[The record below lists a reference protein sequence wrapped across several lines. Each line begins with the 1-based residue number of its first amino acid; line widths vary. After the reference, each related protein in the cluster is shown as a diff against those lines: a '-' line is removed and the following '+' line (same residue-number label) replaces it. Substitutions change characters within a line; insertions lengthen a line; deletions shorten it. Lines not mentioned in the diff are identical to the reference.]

1 MKRYHQFRLAMALL
15 VILAL
20 ILPSSHPTLA
30 QPTGP
35 RLLCYEAPESNFPDD
50 CQNLAA
56 AGKLEDPPWSVV
68 IVTGVEL
75 SRWDPNDF
83 DMFVVTRGSG
93 SSLGDEIKRIGDYVR
108 RGGNLL
114 LLDPAFG
121 EQLDPSLAAPTRST
135 RINRASELTR
145 AGLFTPIVGEPE
157 SAKNLPPAGFGIVP
171 IATLGEAWIPQ
182 TRAGFGALSS
192 TTLASALLED
202 GRIIL
207 APTGLVSVDFAKT
220 AAKWACCLQ
229 VAFGPNMSVTAIEV
243 TQAIQDLNNSV
254 ELLAGKRTY
263 VRVHVTSP
271 EARSGVTATLSGRR
285 GSTTLAPVLTPINP
299 GGTVTVKPSPNRGL
313 INDSFLFELPASWV
327 NGTGNLE
334 LTARL
339 DPGNTVVDPVLSNN
353 RRTVNVNLLR
363 GPVMRL
369 RIYNV
374 RYTVGSNTY
383 QAANFHVNALE
394 SWLRRAYPI
403 AQLNATRRTYN
414 YTPSGLP
421 NVDSL
426 NSRMALAWLFDRLFG
441 GMSSSTFF
449 YGMVDDGGGFMRGKA
464 LGIPG
469 KVSSGP
475 TGTPS
480 GSWGWDTDGSYGDW
494 YGGHEI
500 AHSLGRSHAEFCG
513 AGGGVAFP
521 YPSGRI
527 SPDLTGNTAIYG
539 FDIETR
545 AIYPPDW
552 RDVMTYCNNQWVS
565 DFTYEGIR
573 ARFATLN
580 SFELSE
586 AQLQQGTFALVTGNA
601 KLAPGTGQFDQINVI
616 EGSAELPTSAGDWS
630 IVLLSGSGQELA
642 SYPFTPARVEDDESP
657 EEPALFA
664 EIIPWNPAT
673 ARLELRQGTT
683 TVDTRN
689 VSGTA
694 PTVTITEPTGGNLS
708 GDSVTTRWIGED
720 LDGDELSYTVLY
732 SFDGGDT
739 WRPIATDLAATELT
753 VNLANLPGG
762 ESSRFRV
769 IATDG
774 VLTGQND
781 SATFG
786 LPDKAPELTIV
797 TPDEGATY
805 YPAQPVAL
813 EASAY
818 DLEDGELTDQALVWS
833 STQDGE
839 LGNGSLLTID
849 NLSTNTHVISVTATD
864 SQGQQTTL
872 TRTLTIASAI
882 DVPLAT
888 ELELAPGVIGVATM
902 LAGSAETTVVSTRAL
917 GDSDQTLDWTAQSS
931 ASWVTLRKGE
941 GALADRIT
949 GSTPEDFEV
958 VVDPTGLPIGSYNS
972 TILVTSGQLSRTITV
987 NMIIEGSR
995 VYLPTVK
1002 SN

>member
-15 VILAL
+15 VILTL
-20 ILPSSHPTLA
+20 ILPSSHPILA
-30 QPTGP
+30 QQTEP
-35 RLLCYEAPESNFPDD
+35 RILCYQPPETNFPDD

-68 IVTGVEL
+68 IVTGAEL
-75 SRWDPNDF
+75 SRWDLADF
-83 DMFVVTRGSG
+83 VMFAITRGSA
-93 SSLGDEIKRIGDYVR
+93 SSLEGEITRIREYVSG
-108 RGGNLL
+108 GGNLL

-121 EQLDPSLAAPTRST
+121 EQLDPSLAAPRVNTRL
-135 RINRASELTR
+135 NRASELTR

-157 SAKNLPPAGFGIVP
+157 AAKNLPPAGFGIVP

-192 TTLASALLED
+192 TTLASALLDD
-202 GRIIL
+202 GRVIM
-207 APTGLVSVDFAKT
+207 APTGLTSIDFATT

-229 VAFGPNMSVTAIEV
+229 IAFGPNMSVTAIEV

-271 EARSGVTATLSGRR
+271 QARSGVTATLSGRR
-285 GSTTLAPVLTPINP
+285 GATVFASLTPINP
-299 GGTVTVKPSPNRGL
+299 GGTITVKPSPNRGL
-313 INDSFLFELPASWV
+313 INDSFLFELPASWT
-327 NGTGNLE
+327 NGIGSLE

-339 DPGNTVVDPVLSNN
+339 DPANTVLDPVLSNN
-353 RRTVNVNLLR
+353 RRTVTVNLLR

-374 RYTVGSNTY
+374 RYTIGSSTY
-383 QAANFHVNALE
+383 QASNFHVNALE

-426 NSRMALAWLFDRLFG
+426 NSRMAVAWLFDRIFG
-441 GMSSSTFF
+441 GMSSNTFF

-469 KVSSGP
+469 EISSGP

-527 SPDLTGNTAIYG
+527 SPALTGNTAIYG
-539 FDIETR
+539 FDITTR

-565 DFTYEGIR
+565 DFTYEGLR

-580 SFELSE
+580 SFALTE

-601 KLAPGTGQFDQINVI
+601 KLVPGTGQFDQINVI
-616 EGSAELPTSAGDWS
+616 EGSAELPTGEGDWS
-630 IVLLSGSGQELA
+630 IVLLSASDQELA
-642 SYPFTPARVEDDESP
+642 SYPFTPARVEDDDSP

-673 ARLELRQGTT
+673 ARIELRQGTT

-689 VSGTA
+689 VSGNA
-694 PTVTITEPTGGNLS
+694 PTVTITEPTGGNLT
-708 GDSVTTRWIGED
+708 GDSVTVRWTGED

-732 SFDGGDT
+732 SFDAGDT
-739 WRPIATDLAATELT
+739 WRPVATDLAATELT
-753 VNLANLPGG
+753 VNLTNLPGG

-769 IATDG
+769 VASDG

-786 LPDKAPELTIV
+786 LPNKAPQLTIV
-797 TPDEGATY
+797 TPNEGATY

-818 DLEDGELTDQALVWS
+818 DLEDGELSGNALAWS
-833 STQDGE
+833 SDKDGE
-839 LGNGSLLTID
+839 LGNGGLLTID
-849 NLSTNTHVISVTATD
+849 NLSTNTHVITVTATD
-864 SQGQQTTL
+864 TQSNTTSL
-872 TRTLTIASAI
+872 TRTVTIASAI

-902 LAGSAETTVVSTRAL
+902 LAGPAETTVVSTRAL
-917 GDSDQTLDWTAQSS
+917 GDSDQALDWAAQSS

-995 VYLPTVK
+995 VYLPSVQ